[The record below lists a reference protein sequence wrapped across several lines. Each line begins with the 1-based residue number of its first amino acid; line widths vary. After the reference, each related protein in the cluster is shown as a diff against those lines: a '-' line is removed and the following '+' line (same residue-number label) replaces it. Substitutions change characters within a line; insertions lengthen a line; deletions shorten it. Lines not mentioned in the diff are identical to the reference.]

1 VASPLTRQ
9 DDWTG
14 EDVSI
19 AQIEREL
26 ARLRDESSHDG
37 SQPNLRTSVMTH
49 IAWAPPQWQHAAEE
63 TLSGMAERHPSRT
76 LLLVPHPEQ
85 EDGLD
90 ALVSLRCFP
99 VGDRA
104 ICGEVIELTLRG
116 SRAVAPA
123 SIVLPLLISDLPVF
137 CRWRGR
143 PEWEAPAFQQLVE
156 VTDRLVVDSTEWPDL
171 PADYGDLAA
180 LFDQVAVSDI
190 AWDRT
195 ERWRGLLASLWPGI
209 ATVKSLRV
217 HGTKAQAHLLRGWLM
232 SRLGHEVAL
241 ELDERERLEGID
253 LDGKP
258 AAFPPGRPPNPS
270 DVLSAQLDRFTRDR
284 VYEAAART
292 AAGVAAGPDDY
303 SPATSRRRK
312 TR

>member
-1 VASPLTRQ
+1 VAQALIA

-14 EDVSI
+14 EDVTI

-26 ARLRDESSHDG
+26 ARLRDESSTG
-37 SQPNLRTSVMTH
+37 RSQPNMRTSVMTH
-49 IAWAPPQWQHAAEE
+49 IAWVPPEWQHAAEE
-63 TLSGMAERHPSRT
+63 TLAGMAERHPSRT
-76 LLLVPHPEQ
+76 LLLVPRPEL

-90 ALVSLRCFP
+90 ALVSVRCFP
-99 VGDRA
+99 LGDRA

-116 SRAVAPA
+116 SRAEAPA

-143 PEWEAPAFQQLVE
+143 PEWGAPSFEQLVG
-156 VTDRLVVDSTEWPDL
+156 VIDRLVVDTTEWPDV
-171 PADYGDLAA
+171 PADYADLGE
-180 LFDQVAVSDI
+180 LFDRVAVSDI

-209 ATVKSLRV
+209 AEVKSVRV
-217 HGTKAQAHLLRGWLM
+217 HGTRAQAHLLRGWLV
-232 SRLGHEVAL
+232 SRLGHEVEL

-253 LDGKP
+253 LDGNP
-258 AAFPPGRPPNPS
+258 APFPPGKPPNPS

-284 VYEAAART
+284 VYEAAAR
-292 AAGVAAGPDDY
+292 AAA
-303 SPATSRRRK
+303 K
-312 TR
+312 L